1 MNSKFITIIALML
14 IMSGV
19 FSTHAQ
25 NRLDFLLNTLKDG
38 GKSDYVMIFA
48 HRGDWRNAPENSLQ
62 AYKSC
67 IDAGFDG
74 IEIDVQMTKDSVI
87 VMMHDQTIDRTTTGT
102 GKVSDYTWTEL
113 KDLKLKSPIGVITRQ
128 RIPTFEEVMKLCKGK
143 IMVNVDKG
151 YDYFKEAYAILEK
164 TGTVHQCIMKAGL
177 PYDQVKAENGEVL
190 DKMIFMPVIDLHKEG
205 AEAIVDGYLEHMKP
219 QAFELVFDNDGP
231 EVQRLIKKV
240 RDSGAKIF
248 INSLWPEL
256 CGGHDD
262 DLAVEL
268 KQPGESW
275 GWIIGQGAKLIQ
287 TDRPALLME
296 YLKAKKLHD

>member
-1 MNSKFITIIALML
+1 MKRICNFILLLCLVQLA
-14 IMSGV
+14 V
-19 FSTHAQ
+19 AQ
-25 NRLDFLLNTLKDG
+25 NRITEIKENLLGDHPDKILVV
-38 GKSDYVMIFA
+38 S
-48 HRGDWRNAPENSLQ
+48 HRADWRNAPENSLQ
-62 AYKSC
+62 AIQNC
-67 IDAGFDG
+67 IDMGVDMV
-74 IEIDVQMTKDSVI
+74 EIDLKRTKDGHLI
-87 VMMHDQTIDRTTTGT
+87 LMHDKTIDRTTTGK
-102 GKVSDYTWTEL
+102 GKPEDYTLEEL
-113 KDLKLKSPIGVITRQ
+113 RQFRMRNGAGHKTRHL
-128 RIPTFEEVMKLCKGK
+128 IPTFEEVMKLCKGK

-231 EVQRLIKKV
+231 EVHRLIKKV

-268 KQPGESW
+268 KQLGESW
-275 GWIIGQGAKLIQ
+275 GWIIGQGVKLIQ
-287 TDRPALLME
+287 TDRPALLLE